1 MLTIQPVFCSFIA
14 VDFLELD
21 NNTLEIFCRESIFSD
36 FKFKELGQTQTGYL
50 PMNSPAL
57 APLIPLITEKANLIH
72 KELGLTEFHKQKIL
86 RMWANENNNG
96 AIDQPH
102 IHTRSMF
109 SGVYYPKAE
118 DGCGELT
125 FMTPITSLD
134 YVINRDY
141 VAKRT
146 DFTSGELCL
155 QPKTGMLVMFP
166 SWLMHYV
173 RPSPTQ
179 RISIAFECGV
189 E

>member
-1 MLTIQPVFCSFIA
+1 MLNIHPVFCSFIA

-21 NNTLEIFCRESIFSD
+21 NESLENYCKKSIRDD
-36 FKFKELGQTQTGYL
+36 FKFKEFGQTQSDYL
-50 PMNSPAL
+50 SLSEPTL
-57 APLIPLITEKANLIH
+57 APLISVLTEKTNLIH
-72 KELGLTEFHKQKIL
+72 RELGLSEFHKQKVL
-86 RMWANENNNG
+86 RMWANESNNG

-102 IHTRSMF
+102 IHTKSMF
-109 SGVYYPKAE
+109 SGTYYPKAE

-146 DFTSGELCL
+146 DFTSGEICI